1 MYPFWIQNE
10 TGTRKHVAPRM
21 LNEFSR
27 TQLLYGRTR
36 GKSPLR
42 EAGLTKADTLV
53 LRKSGIR
60 DFLWNKNA
68 FYSIVVKF

>member
-10 TGTRKHVAPRM
+10 AGTRKHVAPRM

-42 EAGLTKADTLV
+42 EAGLTKADITRLAEE
-53 LRKSGIR
+53 R
-60 DFLWNKNA
+60 DSRFLMEQER
-68 FYSIVVKF
+68 IL